1 MIEYLSVMIIFG
13 IVLLMIIGNPFRSI
27 KNSRDSIQQ
36 SFTALDQVI
45 EGVNKQ
51 QALDEEKLAQQARL
65 IEQGDETIALLK
77 AIRENLELRSIKN

>member
-36 SFTALDQVI
+36 SFAALDQVI